1 MWSARSAART
11 YDVDGD
17 ESCDRLTGGNGR
29 GGARARARVGT
40 GRVGAAW
47 IGLPPL

>member
-17 ESCDRLTGGNGR
+17 ESCDRLVGDSGAC
-29 GGARARARVGT
+29 GGARAGVGT

>member
-11 YDVDGD
+11 NDVDADDPG
-17 ESCDRLTGGNGR
+17 ERLGLGGR
-29 GGARARARVGT
+29 GGARGLGRT

-47 IGLPPL
+47 IGVPPP